1 MFNLDDLDDA
11 GKDRIPTGYSDETDF
26 VIIMQSVLNKLCT
39 TNYEDKVSRAQLSM
53 SILNIA
59 CDVEGELDD
68 DRSVSVI
75 LSLLHHLSTI
85 IELAE
90 IDMNE
95 YHKAYQEG
103 TMNQLHENPNMPY
116 YEDKDKE

>member
-11 GKDRIPTGYSDETDF
+11 GSNRIPTGFSDETDF
-26 VIIMQSVLNKLCT
+26 VVIMQSVLNKLCT

-53 SILNIA
+53 SIINIA
-59 CDVEGELDD
+59 CDVEGELND

-95 YHKAYQEG
+95 
-103 TMNQLHENPNMPY
+103 LHENPNMPY

>member
-1 MFNLDDLDDA
+1 MFNLNDFDDA

-26 VIIMQSVLNKLCT
+26 VVIMQSVLNKLCT

-90 IDMNE
+90 IDMSE

-103 TMNQLHENPNMPY
+103 TMNQLYENPNIPY
-116 YEDKDKE
+116 YEDEEGE

>member
-1 MFNLDDLDDA
+1 MFNLNDFDDA
-11 GKDRIPTGYSDETDF
+11 GTDRIPTGYSDETDF
-26 VIIMQSVLNKLCT
+26 VVIMQSVLNKLCST
-39 TNYEDKVSRAQLSM
+39 DYEDKVSRAQLSM

-90 IDMNE
+90 IDMHE

-103 TMNQLHENPNMPY
+103 TMNQLHENPNIPY
-116 YEDKDKE
+116 YEDEDKE

>member
-26 VIIMQSVLNKLCT
+26 VVIMQSVLNKLCT
-39 TNYEDKVSRAQLSM
+39 TNFEDKVSRAQLSM

-59 CDVEGELDD
+59 CDVDGELDD
-68 DRSVSVI
+68 DRCVSVI

-85 IELAE
+85 VELAE
-90 IDMNE
+90 IDMSE

-103 TMNQLHENPNMPY
+103 TMNQLYENPHMPY
-116 YEDKDKE
+116 YEDEDKE